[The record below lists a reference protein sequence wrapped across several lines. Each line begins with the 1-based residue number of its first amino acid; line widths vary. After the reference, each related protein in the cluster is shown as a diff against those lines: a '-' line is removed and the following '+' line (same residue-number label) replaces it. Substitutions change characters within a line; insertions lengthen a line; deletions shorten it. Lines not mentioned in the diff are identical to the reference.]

1 MEAFIWPAIGLVIG
15 GGVGLLVFAVLRRGQ
30 GNAIAL
36 AQRDSEARFASFV
49 EEVRAKFE
57 ESSRTA
63 LSDNSEQFLMLAN
76 TALKEQT
83 TRGDQT
89 LEEKKKLIDAQLSQV
104 AQKLTDLNG
113 VIQAIEKQRAEAY
126 GSLCTEVQRNQQ
138 ATNRL
143 QETTARLREA
153 LANPQSR
160 GQWGERM
167 ADDVLRLAGLV
178 EGVNYHRQ
186 QRTEGND
193 RPDFTFSL
201 PGGRVVHMDVK
212 FPAGNYLRMLDSADA
227 PSREA
232 HAEQF
237 RKDVRK
243 HVTDV
248 SRRNYVDPAAGTVD
262 YVLVFIPNEQIYGF
276 MHAQDPQ
283 LFEESLGR
291 KVVLCSPWTL
301 YAMLAVIRQS
311 VENFRLEHSA
321 RQILDLLAEF
331 RKQWEKYV
339 EAMEKMGRK
348 LDDAVKE
355 YHDLTGVR
363 TRQLDRQLDR
373 VEDLRAMQQ
382 PGTNG
387 TSEGRPAVTKELPL

>member
-1 MEAFIWPAIGLVIG
+1 MEALIWPAVGLVIG
-15 GGVGLLVFAVLRRGQ
+15 AGVGLLVFVVLRRGQ
-30 GNAIAL
+30 ASAIEL
-36 AQRDSEARFASFV
+36 AQRESETRLGALVEQVRARFD
-49 EEVRAKFE
+49 EL
-57 ESSRTA
+57 SRTA
-63 LSDNSEQFLMLAN
+63 LSSNSEQFLRLAS

-89 LEEKKKLIDAQLSQV
+89 LEEKKKLIETRLGA
-104 AQKLTDLNG
+104 TDLKLNELN
-113 VIQAIEKQRAEAY
+113 VLIHAIEKQRAEAQ
-126 GSLCTEVQRNQQ
+126 GSLVAEIQRNQL

-143 QETTARLREA
+143 QETTAQLREA

-186 QRTEGND
+186 QTTESKD

-212 FPAGNYLRMLDSADA
+212 FPAGNYLKMLDSADA
-227 PSREA
+227 PTRA
-232 HAEQF
+232 THAAQF
-237 RKDVRK
+237 LKDVRK

-262 YVLVFIPNEQIYGF
+262 YALVFIPNEQIYGF

-283 LFEESLGR
+283 LFDESLGR

-311 VENFRLEHSA
+311 VENFRLEQSA

-339 EAMEKMGRK
+339 EGMEKMGRK
-348 LDDAVKE
+348 LDEAVKE
-355 YHDLTGVR
+355 YRDLTGVR

-373 VEDLRAMQQ
+373 VEDLRATGGADRH
-382 PGTNG
+382 PTLSPTRTGEGT
-387 TSEGRPAVTKELPL
+387 